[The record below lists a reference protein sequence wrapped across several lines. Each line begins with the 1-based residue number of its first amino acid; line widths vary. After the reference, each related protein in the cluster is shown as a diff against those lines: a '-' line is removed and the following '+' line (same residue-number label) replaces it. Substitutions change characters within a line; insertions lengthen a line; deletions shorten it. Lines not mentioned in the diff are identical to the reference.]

1 MVLPNCTIAANNPP
15 RAKLICLFD
24 LNPVWFGHIPENATP
39 YGIVKK
45 GLMAEP
51 APAGT
56 LGARVSPWMV
66 FRLGSAPRR
75 SIKPE
80 TRQPVG
86 ITMKL
91 VSYNIQYTKGRDG
104 RFDTARIV
112 ESL

>member
-1 MVLPNCTIAANNPP
+1 
-15 RAKLICLFD
+15 
-24 LNPVWFGHIPENATP
+24 
-39 YGIVKK
+39 
-45 GLMAEP
+45 
-51 APAGT
+51 
-56 LGARVSPWMV
+56 MV